1 MPQNFESDFIKA
13 ARKLKQNKR
22 KALEQRIGKF
32 FIIFT
37 ILLVAIILQANPSLF
52 THSSNSSKDFITRLK
67 YNPIPPSLTSPWAWK
82 NHETI
87 HPIVTSL
94 TPDIEKS
101 IKSVANYIAQ
111 QESDPYLRIKALHDY
126 VISRLT
132 YDLNVLKTG
141 IRPAQDAQTVFSTRK
156 AVCEG
161 YANLFM
167 ALGREIGVE
176 VVFIGGKVRR
186 DLAPVD
192 LIPMTSRLLNSNYD
206 WTLHAWNAVKV
217 ADNWQL
223 VDTTWD
229 DSDSGKYSADY
240 LMPPPEVMIASH
252 FPQQSDWQLLHSP
265 KNQVSFEKQLLLT
278 PEFFIEKL
286 QIVSPREYQTDVQR
300 KALIEVKKPP
310 TYQKKIV
317 AFFAERKKFGF
328 SVWSLP
334 DSNPFTQENRA
345 NVKICQSQYKEGE
358 ITQISCQ
365 FPDRGDYQVILFSF
379 EQGND
384 KVRKKMSPI
393 VQLRFNVL

>member
-1 MPQNFESDFIKA
+1 MPQNFESDFLKA
-13 ARKLKQNKR
+13 AHKLKQKNR
-22 KALEQRIGKF
+22 KALEKRIGKF
-32 FIIFT
+32 FLIFA
-37 ILLVAIILQANPSLF
+37 ILLVAIIFQANPSLF
-52 THSSNSSKDFITRLK
+52 TNSSNSSNDFITRLR
-67 YNPIPPSLTSPWAWK
+67 YNPTPPSLTSPWAWK

-101 IKSVANYIAQ
+101 IKSVADYIAQ

-126 VISRLT
+126 VISRLS

-141 IRPAQDAQTVFSTRK
+141 VRPDQDAQTVFSTRK

-167 ALGREIGVE
+167 ALGREIGID

-186 DLAPVD
+186 DLAPLD
-192 LIPMTSRLLNSNYD
+192 LIPTTLRLLKSNYD

-229 DSDSGKYSADY
+229 DSDSAKYSAYY
-240 LMPPPEVMIASH
+240 LMPPPEVMITSH
-252 FPQQSDWQLLHSP
+252 LPQQSNWQLLHSP
-265 KNQVSFEKQLLLT
+265 KSQDSFEKQLILT
-278 PEFFIEKL
+278 PQFFIEKL
-286 QIVSPREYQTDVQR
+286 QIISPMEYQTDV
-300 KALIEVKKPP
+300 KIKGLIEVKKPP

-328 SVWSLP
+328 SLWSLP

-345 NVKICQSQYKEGE
+345 NIKICQSQYNEGE

-365 FPDRGDYQVILFSF
+365 FPDIGDYQVLLFSF
-379 EQGND
+379 EQEND
-384 KVRKKMSPI
+384 NVRKKISPI
-393 VQLRFNVL
+393 AQLRFNVL